1 MLGKV
6 CPSDSSTVT
15 ADAARSTSRHVAG
28 RGSGSGTLPRGG
40 RGVFILIAD
49 SEGICGAGDRGRH
62 KGAAAW
68 ALLKEQYA
76 GSQLLSLLLLLSLPL
91 LLLLLLL
98 SLYLHSLFLLFVTSS
113 LEQQQ
118 FHRGS
123 FRKFSPFR
131 WAFVTFS
138 FSSWGS
144 PSLRASLER
153 GSFFLVFA
161 WRPPP
166 RRIPLLGFFPPPP
179 STTYPGC
186 RPFRPSLR
194 LAS

>member
-15 ADAARSTSRHVAG
+15 ADAARSTSRHAAG
-28 RGSGSGTLPRGG
+28 RGNGSGILRRGG
-40 RGVFILIAD
+40 RGVFVLIGD
-49 SEGICGAGDRGRH
+49 SEGICGAGFRGRH
-62 KGAAAW
+62 KGAAAG
-68 ALLKEQYA
+68 ALLMEQSA
-76 GSQLLSLLLLLSLPL
+76 GSQLLLLLLLSLPL
-91 LLLLLLL
+91 LLLLLP
-98 SLYLHSLFLLFVTSS
+98 SLYLHSLFLLFVTTS
-113 LEQQQ
+113 LGQQQ

-123 FRKFSPFR
+123 FRKFSPFC

-186 RPFRPSLR
+186 SPFRPSLR